1 MLERIADS
9 GDENLLVGFETS
21 DDAGVYRLSP
31 DQALVQTV
39 DFIPPPVNDAKVF
52 GQIAAANS
60 LSDVYAMG
68 GKPITCLNL
77 VCFPDEDLSH
87 DLLHG
92 LIEGGAQKVA
102 EAGAVILGG
111 HTIRDTEPKYG
122 LSVTGLIHPD
132 KIWRN
137 GGTQVGDVLILTKA
151 IGTGVLFNAN
161 RKSPLSPE
169 EYVPMITGAARL
181 NKYAAEAL
189 ASFSVHAC
197 TDVTGFG
204 LAGHSMEMAQGVC
217 LQLDSERIP
226 VLPGAR
232 NAYGEGFRTGANLP
246 NRQNCGSRVVF
257 ERALEPLEEELYFD
271 PQTSGGLLVALP
283 AEQAEEALAAIIQGG
298 DEHACVVGRVVDG
311 DGVQVV

>member
-1 MLERIADS
+1 VLERIADS
-9 GDENLLVGFETS
+9 GDENVLVGFDTS

-68 GKPITCLNL
+68 GKPLTALNL

-92 LIEGGAQKVA
+92 LIEGGAQKVT

-122 LSVTGLIHPD
+122 LSVTGLVHPD

-137 GGTQVGDVLILTKA
+137 GGARPGDALILTKA

-161 RKSPLSPE
+161 KKSPLAPE
-169 EYVPMITGAARL
+169 EYVAMITGASRL

-189 ASFSVHAC
+189 VDFDVHAC

-204 LAGHSMEMAQGVC
+204 LAGHAMEMSQGIS
-217 LQLDSERIP
+217 LQLEADRVP
-226 VLPGAR
+226 VLQGAR
-232 NAYGEGFRTGANLP
+232 AAYEAGFRTGANRP
-246 NRQNCGSRVVF
+246 NRENCGVRVTF
-257 ERALEPLEEELYFD
+257 ETALSDLEQELYFD
-271 PQTSGGLLVALP
+271 PQTSGGLLVAVP
-283 AEQAEEALAAIIQGG
+283 AEQVEDALVAIHGGG
-298 DEHACVVGRVVDG
+298 DQLACQIGCVTSG
-311 DGVQVV
+311 DGVHIV